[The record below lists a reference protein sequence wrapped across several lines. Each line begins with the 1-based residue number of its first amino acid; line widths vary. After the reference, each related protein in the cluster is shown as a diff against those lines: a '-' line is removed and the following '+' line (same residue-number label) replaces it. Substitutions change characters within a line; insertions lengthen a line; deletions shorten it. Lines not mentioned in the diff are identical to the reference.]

1 MYIWK
6 CEACGFHGA
15 TQEHRTH
22 HVMYHLAADTLLIEL
37 LNELPP
43 DHYPLKFKEARG

>member
-6 CEACGFHGA
+6 CEACSFIGA